1 MKNINLTIAVL
12 VALAAVAMSVSSAEL
27 YTEDGDVIH
36 VPEGSSVYVSD
47 APVFKFTRFEPEG
60 FDLRPVAPAVV
71 VEEVCVDGG
80 FTFGG
85 SSEVCHEEVVVE
97 EVEEA
102 EECDGLTFGGSG
114 C

>member
-1 MKNINLTIAVL
+1 MKNAIIAAS
-12 VALAAVAMSVSSAEL
+12 VAIAAVAMNVPAAEL
-27 YTEDGDVIH
+27 YTADGDVIN
-36 VPEGSSVYVSD
+36 VPEGSSVYISD

-60 FDLRPVAPAVV
+60 FDLRPLSPAVV

-85 SSEVCHEEVVVE
+85 SSEVCTEEVVVE
-97 EVEEA
+97 EEEA
-102 EECDGLTFGGSG
+102 EECDAFTFGGSG

>member
-1 MKNINLTIAVL
+1 MKNTIIAAS
-12 VALAAVAMSVSSAEL
+12 VAIAAVAMNVPAAEL
-27 YTEDGDVIH
+27 YTADGDVIN
-36 VPEGSSVYVSD
+36 VPEGSSVYISD

-60 FDLRPVAPAVV
+60 FDLRPISPAVV

-97 EVEEA
+97 EVEE
-102 EECDGLTFGGSG
+102 CDALTFGGAG